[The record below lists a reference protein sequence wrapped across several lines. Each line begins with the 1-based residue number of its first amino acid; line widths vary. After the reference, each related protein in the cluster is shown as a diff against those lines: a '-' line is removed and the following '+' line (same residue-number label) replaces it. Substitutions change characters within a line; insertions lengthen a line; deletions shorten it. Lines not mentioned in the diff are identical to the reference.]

1 MENCVFSLKTG
12 WNFKPWCVGMS
23 IFPNSCSMILN
34 HAYYPLEF
42 LFGCLFFN
50 SPTHLIM
57 TFVIFEQ
64 SLREIS
70 RGTCSDVHT
79 WTKFEGE
86 FWFCF
91 ATPDFYFIWTCN
103 RSLVFACNSIL
114 IGIVCSKQRL
124 LVVELHSIS
133 CEEAPQKDRYCWS
146 DELYPGEFDDL
157 GICSLHSKEIGE
169 LIPPKI
175 IGFESHSLVIRS
187 NQQPDHEILQIWNIP
202 PLYNAYN

>member
-1 MENCVFSLKTG
+1 MKTG

-70 RGTCSDVHT
+70 GGTCSDVHT

-114 IGIVCSKQRL
+114 IGIVCSKQWL
-124 LVVELHSIS
+124 LVVELLSIS
-133 CEEAPQKDRYCWS
+133 CEEASQDDQYCCQMSCILGNLMIWVYAACIQKKLASLFPQK
-146 DELYPGEFDDL
+146 
-157 GICSLHSKEIGE
+157 
-169 LIPPKI
+169 
-175 IGFESHSLVIRS
+175 
-187 NQQPDHEILQIWNIP
+187 
-202 PLYNAYN
+202 